1 MLRVRRAGRVT
12 ELVVQYCQSP
22 ERSSHELAHR
32 GSFVGNWL
40 FGCRAHA
47 IIGSRPH
54 IKRMT
59 RQQDQGTRW
68 QRLAIRAGG
77 RPRAPAIAIC
87 SVLSLSPAIAQNSH
101 PEHQPNTL
109 RCEGFK
115 KTLDGT
121 WFAQKPASFQIG
133 DVKDVIME
141 RQVIGPGS
149 HKISGI
155 DLYVLLERKCA
166 GARG

>member
-1 MLRVRRAGRVT
+1 M
-12 ELVVQYCQSP
+12 
-22 ERSSHELAHR
+22 
-32 GSFVGNWL
+32 
-40 FGCRAHA
+40 
-47 IIGSRPH
+47 
-54 IKRMT
+54 
-59 RQQDQGTRW
+59 
-68 QRLAIRAGG
+68 
-77 RPRAPAIAIC
+77 
-87 SVLSLSPAIAQNSH
+87 LSLSPAIAQNSQ
-101 PEHQPNTL
+101 PENQANTL

-133 DVKDVIME
+133 DVKDVIVE

-149 HKISGI
+149 HKIGGI